1 MKKKK
6 TYTVTQ
12 LNKMMMR
19 DDLSLWEIIEACAFI
34 DICSCYEPTE
44 NPPKEQDDEWRRMRG
59 EYEPEPTLENTSF
72 YVTEPDGTKYF
83 YCGNTRT
90 KVTEFFSPNGQTMD
104 DLILNLVRFAAGS
117 TVSANISMNCSQNRI
132 ESQPT
137 LMV

>member
-1 MKKKK
+1 MDDLSIIK
-6 TYTVTQ
+6 YHNLITVDQ

-34 DICSCYEPTE
+34 DICDIYEPMF
-44 NPPKEQDDEWRRMRG
+44 NPPKEQEDEWRRMRG

-104 DLILNLVRFAAGS
+104 ELILNLVRYAAGS
-117 TVSANISMNCSQNRI
+117 TVSANISMNC
-132 ESQPT
+132 
-137 LMV
+137 

>member
-12 LNKMMMR
+12 LNNMM
-19 DDLSLWEIIEACAFI
+19 LNGASLYEMIEACAFI
-34 DICSCYEPTE
+34 DICDCYEPMFY
-44 NPPKEQDDEWRRMRG
+44 PPKEQEDEWRKLRG

-90 KVTEFFSPNGQTMD
+90 KVTEFFSPNGKTMD
-104 DLILNLVRFAAGS
+104 KLIENVVRFATGS
-117 TVSANISMNCSQNRI
+117 TVSAEISMNC
-132 ESQPT
+132 
-137 LMV
+137 

>member
-12 LNKMMMR
+12 LNNMM
-19 DDLSLWEIIEACAFI
+19 LNGASLYEMIEACAFI
-34 DICSCYEPTE
+34 DICDCYEPMFY
-44 NPPKEQDDEWRRMRG
+44 PPKEQEDEWRKLRG

-90 KVTEFFSPNGQTMD
+90 KVTEFFSPNGKTMD
-104 DLILNLVRFAAGS
+104 KLIENVVRFAAGS
-117 TVSANISMNCSQNRI
+117 TVSAEISMNC
-132 ESQPT
+132 
-137 LMV
+137 

>member
-1 MKKKK
+1 MKKKNK

-19 DDLSLWEIIEACAFI
+19 EDLALWEIIDACTFI

-44 NPPKEQDDEWRRMRG
+44 NPPKEQEDEWRRLRG

-83 YCGNTRT
+83 YCGKTRT
-90 KVTEFFSPNGQTMD
+90 KVTEFFSPNGQTLD
-104 DLILNLVRFAAGS
+104 KVIENLVRFAAGS
-117 TVSANISMNCSQNRI
+117 TVSANNPMNC
-132 ESQPT
+132 
-137 LMV
+137 